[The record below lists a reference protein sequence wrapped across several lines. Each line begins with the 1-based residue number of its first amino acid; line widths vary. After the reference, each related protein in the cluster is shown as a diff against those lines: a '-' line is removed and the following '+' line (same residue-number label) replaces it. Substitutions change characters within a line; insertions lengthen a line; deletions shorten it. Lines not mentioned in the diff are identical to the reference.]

1 MLCKW
6 CVGIAHRIER
16 DVLGWM
22 SFASP
27 KCLYSFLLVPRRCTM
42 LEWCLA
48 SLSLSLIFPSL
59 SAPCIMVMAC
69 VYNISPLYQSFALT
83 LSRYKSRWRVS
94 DWESATSRRA
104 TSFYTTQKEAQASC
118 SDETLMNPHLY
129 TQRVASF
136 LVRQSLGF
144 CSFLALPLSLIYA
157 ACFISQVLF
166 PVVCVR
172 TLLLLVLKESQNR
185 CVAGRVSLSCTRE
198 SSLFAMMSYS

>member
-1 MLCKW
+1 MP
-6 CVGIAHRIER
+6 I
-16 DVLGWM
+16 
-22 SFASP
+22 
-27 KCLYSFLLVPRRCTM
+27 LLPFGSQEMYNAGMMPCF
-42 LEWCLA
+42 

-118 SDETLMNPHLY
+118 FGWNSYESTSIHTKSGKFPRPAISGILLL
-129 TQRVASF
+129 S
-136 LVRQSLGF
+136 S
-144 CSFLALPLSLIYA
+144 SLSL
-157 ACFISQVLF
+157 ISQVLF

-198 SSLFAMMSYS
+198 SSLFAMVSYS